1 MFRLGGAVCCG
12 LVRRVC
18 FAMPQEMIAFLK
30 CLSGEFLSEERCK
43 MKSEH
48 RIACW
53 YYGQGKQYVPAI
65 PEGERFLPDRFQKGL
80 ATVVG
85 AGLGNATSD
94 FMGGASTLSWDLA
107 TGTALGCLIGLVF
120 IPTLYYI
127 GKLRRIYK
135 DKL

>member
-1 MFRLGGAVCCG
+1 MIDYIVYGIVDNGVMILGAMTG
-12 LVRRVC
+12 L
-18 FAMPQEMIAFLK
+18 EL
-30 CLSGEFLSEERCK
+30 
-43 MKSEH
+43 
-48 RIACW
+48 
-53 YYGQGKQYVPAI
+53 
-65 PEGERFLPDRFQKGL
+65 ERFLPDRFQKGL